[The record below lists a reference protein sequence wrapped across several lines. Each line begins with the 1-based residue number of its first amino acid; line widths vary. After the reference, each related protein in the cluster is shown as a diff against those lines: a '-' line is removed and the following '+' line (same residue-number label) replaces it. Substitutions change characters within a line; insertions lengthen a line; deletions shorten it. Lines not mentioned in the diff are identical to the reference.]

1 MAQWAN
7 TGDAGLDVLVRVQRS
22 LTIDLIMVPR
32 ERLLTCRCDEKVNE
46 VIAKNEQHYSCLP
59 VEDSE
64 SGQILGL
71 YNVGQCFDDAA
82 PDKHIGEDFEK
93 FSEEIVIGADASIID
108 FVKVADER
116 PTRLVISGDR
126 VAGLVSLS
134 DLQLL
139 PVRAAI
145 FTLLTRLEMTMA
157 QRIED
162 ELPDPID
169 WLALLSEG
177 RQNKIKE
184 EIVNAKENDRFVSEI
199 ALSQLADKVDI
210 IVKYQ
215 LIHGSRKKLREDFK
229 KIKNLRN
236 SIAHSSHYAESP
248 EAAFVVC
255 KTIGLTLDFLEKLSE

>member
-7 TGDAGLDVLVRVQRS
+7 SGGTGLDVLVRVQRS
-22 LTIDLIMVPR
+22 LTVNLIMVPR
-32 ERLLTCRCDEKVNE
+32 ERLLTCQRDEKVSE
-46 VIAKNEQHYSCLP
+46 VNFRNEQHYSCLP
-59 VEDSE
+59 VIDSE
-64 SGQILGL
+64 SRQILGL
-71 YNVGQCFDDAA
+71 YNAERCFDDAA

-108 FVKVADER
+108 FVKVADKQ
-116 PTRLVISGDR
+116 PTRLVISGNR

-162 ELPDPID
+162 KFPNPMD

-215 LIHGSRKKLREDFK
+215 LIQGSKKKLREDFK

-236 SIAHSSHYAESP
+236 SIAHASHYAESP

-255 KTIGLTLDFLEKLSE
+255 RTIGLTLDFLEKLSE